1 MKISLCLFFIISF
14 MFLLSFLIGCI
25 FVYNKNS
32 SIKLKSAYSVFLA
45 FCMTVYLI
53 SALALGL
60 NAIYLKE
67 INYIPYFVFALFPF
81 IIGYF
86 SSYKKLKFYTFLQ
99 ILIILSGCI
108 QSFITL
114 INYWERFLFTSAIKS
129 FA

>member
-25 FVYNKNS
+25 FVYNKNT

-53 SALALGL
+53 TALALGL

-67 INYIPYFVFALFPF
+67 INYIPYFVFAFCICAVPLYNRIFFKLQKIKVLYFFANIDYPLRVRS
-81 IIGYF
+81 IIY
-86 SSYKKLKFYTFLQ
+86 YV
-99 ILIILSGCI
+99 
-108 QSFITL
+108 
-114 INYWERFLFTSAIKS
+114 N
-129 FA
+129 